1 MATGFHSAVI
11 KECCCRSPRFLVR
24 CSQKFRLCFI
34 QLDMMLFGYFEVENR
49 KFYKTLSVDTSR
61 LWFML
66 PTRKR
71 RKLTQMLVCFLEK
84 LLCREVSV
92 LLNVI
97 LTWKFPES
105 LLNQTTL
112 LSRMKKTPDL
122 LFFPQTLMFITCS
135 ACSTPLAWKVVHNF
149 PREPYISF
157 LRWWLWNWANI
168 QPRKRLKAHERI
180 TSNLTTEQ

>member
-24 CSQKFRLCFI
+24 CSQKFCLCFI
-34 QLDMMLFGYFEVENR
+34 QLDLMLFGYFEVENR

-97 LTWKFPES
+97 LTWKFLES

-112 LSRMKKTPDL
+112 LSRMKITRFAVFPANTHVHYLFRLFHTLSVKSGAQFSPRTLHKL
-122 LFFPQTLMFITCS
+122 LTLMALKLS
-135 ACSTPLAWKVVHNF
+135 KHSTP
-149 PREPYISF
+149 
-157 LRWWLWNWANI
+157 
-168 QPRKRLKAHERI
+168 KRLKAHERI